1 MLRAHS
7 YGYSEDPSNSFVE
20 RRQALA
26 KNITSL
32 HDPQCLYMPGT
43 DSLLNAI
50 DPIVLAD
57 HPENVELWLPSAL
70 PLASRDAQCIKGLP
84 KLEYRLRFAQA
95 TDVLHNIRL
104 FRRLL
109 RTLTIKSQ
117 IHITN
122 TQKTGTRTC
131 SVFDKAKAKLAQAV
145 ATYRASWK
153 AIVNLASNEEFGPWK
168 DTLWELKDCDIRGPG
183 REESETSESRFVPS
197 WIWITALQTSTSAE
211 DPDLNNTLRVEWC
224 KAQER
229 AKRYEEEVE
238 LVVEEMRRTLVT
250 FELNACE
257 WDQRATSLSLHT
269 SLASAITTGAAAYA
283 HKQADIQRNLIKI
296 FINDWYEVLEKQP
309 LASSWL
315 CKYPC
320 PPENQRHRLIC
331 NVRRYHP
338 KSPAPGKTAR
348 INNISPSCPPLS

>member
-32 HDPQCLYMPGT
+32 RDPQRLYMSGT
-43 DSLLNAI
+43 DSPNII

-70 PLASRDAQCIKGLP
+70 PLASRDAQCIEGLP
-84 KLEYRLRFAQA
+84 ELEYRLRFAQA
-95 TDVLHNIRL
+95 ADALHNIRL
-104 FRRLL
+104 YRRLL

-122 TQKTGTRTC
+122 TQRTSTR
-131 SVFDKAKAKLAQAV
+131 SRSIFDKAKAKLAQAV
-145 ATYRASWK
+145 ATYRASRK
-153 AIVNLASNEEFGPWK
+153 AIMNLASNEEFGSWK
-168 DTLWELKDCDIRGPG
+168 DVLQELKDCDIRGPG

-197 WIWITALQTSTSAE
+197 WIWTTVLQTLTSAE
-211 DPDLNNTLRVEWC
+211 DPDLNDTLRIEWC

-257 WDQRATSLSLHT
+257 WDQRATSISLHT
-269 SLASAITTGAAAYA
+269 PLASAVTTGATAYA
-283 HKQADIQRNLIKI
+283 HKQADIQRNLIKV

-315 CKYPC
+315 RKYPR
-320 PPENQRHRLIC
+320 PPEYQRHRLIC
-331 NVRRYHP
+331 NVRRYHSN
-338 KSPAPGKTAR
+338 SPAPGNTAR
-348 INNISPSCPPLS
+348 ISDISPSCSLLS

>member
-1 MLRAHS
+1 
-7 YGYSEDPSNSFVE
+7 
-20 RRQALA
+20 
-26 KNITSL
+26 
-32 HDPQCLYMPGT
+32 MPGT
-43 DSLLNAI
+43 DSLLNTI
-50 DPIVLAD
+50 DPILLAD
-57 HPENVELWLPSAL
+57 HPENFELWLPSAL
-70 PLASRDAQCIKGLP
+70 PPASRDAQCIKGLP

-95 TDVLHNIRL
+95 TDALHNIRL

-117 IHITN
+117 THITN
-122 TQKTGTRTC
+122 TQKTGTRTR

-145 ATYRASWK
+145 ATYRASRK
-153 AIVNLASNEEFGPWK
+153 AITNLASNEEFGPWK
-168 DTLWELKDCDIRGPG
+168 GTFQELKDCDIRGPG

-197 WIWITALQTSTSAE
+197 WIWTTALQTSTSTE
-211 DPDLNNTLRVEWC
+211 DPDLNDTLRIEWC

-257 WDQRATSLSLHT
+257 WDRRATSLSLHT
-269 SLASAITTGAAAYA
+269 SLASAIATGATAYA
-283 HKQADIQRNLIKI
+283 YKQASIQRNLIKT
-296 FINDWYEVLEKQP
+296 FISDWYEILEKQP

-315 CKYPC
+315 HKYPR

-331 NVRRYHP
+331 NVQRYHSS
-338 KSPAPGKTAR
+338 SPALGKTVR
-348 INNISPSCPPLS
+348 VDNVSPSCPPLS